1 MTAALGDSTGR
12 RGWATRWNGPR
23 LRQRAVVI
31 ALLLVVG
38 YLIIP
43 PIAALLLGS
52 ITDTPPDVWPNFTLS
67 SLYYAYTNADHYW
80 SLALSLIYAS
90 TTATCVL
97 VVGGFLAWLESRTD
111 SYLRHLTDVFAL
123 APIIVPAVLFVTAWL
138 LLLGPKGGLINQW
151 AMQTLA
157 LEEPPFNLLSL
168 GGMIWVG
175 ILQELPL
182 AFLWLWPA
190 FRSMNSDLEDAG
202 LMAGATSFTVIRR
215 ITLPL
220 LRPAILSGWLMF
232 FIYSLGALAVPL
244 MIGLPAGYVLYS
256 TEIYL
261 AVHRVP
267 SDLNLA
273 SAYSLLLV
281 LMTFAGVAVYRHA
294 TREVSRFTT
303 VTGKAFN
310 PRLVRLG
317 RWRWPINLFG
327 LTVLFLCAGL
337 PILVLVWNAF
347 LPFPQLPSAQA
358 FSLMTLENFRAA
370 MNYGPAIRALYDSI
384 VLGLGAGVVSTI
396 LGCIIAWCTLRFRG
410 MPYLLGLLDQLS
422 TVPIAMPG
430 LIVGVSVLWLYLIL
444 PLPIY
449 GTLWI
454 LLIAYITL
462 HLPYAVRICAS
473 SLAQLH
479 PELEEAGYVSGANW
493 LTVFRRIILALMAPS
508 LVTSVLYVGLR
519 SFREYSA
526 SILLAGPGSEVFSVM
541 VLDMWD
547 GGNLNIL
554 CAYVTVVMVILG
566 TLIVVASQLGRRLGT
581 SLH

>member
-23 LRQRAVVI
+23 LGQRAVVI

-97 VVGGFLAWLESRTD
+97 VVGGFLAWLVSRTD

-566 TLIVVASQLGRRLGT
+566 TLVVVASQLGRRLGT